1 MCGHIGRP
9 HAPWTQTQESVADMN
24 MYMSHHT
31 TSSHHQ
37 DIILHR
43 ERRPPM
49 LVDDCMYQPHEPEYY
64 DVMRRLQRDGDRVPP
79 QDEPVYCV
87 MMSFV
92 IL

>member
-1 MCGHIGRP
+1 
-9 HAPWTQTQESVADMN
+9 
-24 MYMSHHT
+24 
-31 TSSHHQ
+31 
-37 DIILHR
+37 
-43 ERRPPM
+43 M

-64 DVMRRLQRDGDRVPP
+64 DVMRRLQRGGDRVPP